1 MDDYLNGGNED
12 EFPEEEFREELKNKM
27 EESTVPDLFLQLLQ
41 KRLKEEKEKVRMWR
55 HAENACKIWI
65 SPFDGGT
72 VNFLN

>member
-1 MDDYLNGGNED
+1 MDDLNSWNDD
-12 EFPEEEFREELKNKM
+12 EFQEEEFREGLKNKM
-27 EESTVPDLFLQLLQ
+27 EESTVPDLFLRLLQ